1 MAEMDHEPAE
11 QLPPSAA
18 RADGPPPSL
27 DAAVGSVAQEA
38 ALFLRALREHGD
50 APGRAADQAPFDDTP
65 PAAPTPA
72 ASAQAD
78 EQPDAHPAGSTCTWC
93 PLCRTVD
100 LVRTMSPET
109 LERLADLAAVAATAV
124 AELAVQARHGQSDE
138 PTPPRPP
145 QPAPRPTA
153 QAVPVTDDPE
163 EER

>member
-1 MAEMDHEPAE
+1 MADMDPEPAE
-11 QLPPSAA
+11 QSPPSAA
-18 RADGPPPSL
+18 RSDASPPSL

-50 APGRAADQAPFDDTP
+50 PTGRASDEPPPDDTP
-65 PAAPTPA
+65 GAAPTPA
-72 ASAQAD
+72 AGAQD
-78 EQPDAHPAGSTCTWC
+78 GEQPAVHPPGSTCTWC

-124 AELAVQARHGQSDE
+124 AELAVQARHGQSDDR
-138 PTPPRPP
+138 TPPRPP

-153 QAVPVTDDPE
+153 RTVPVTDDPE